1 MNEITF
7 KTNEKCQDF
16 PTEKLNFISIWNGG
30 KGKLSF
36 FYVFIREIF
45 WINIPLPS
53 QWMGAHSRQMR
64 PFKCIIRRGPG
75 ILGHA
80 ASAARTSVT
89 AISWSSWSLACYRSA
104 CYWGL
109 GFSHFMFFF
118 FWSGGPSCL
127 SALKLHQ
134 YNVYLPLDCLQQ
146 RPRQNGPE

>member
-1 MNEITF
+1 MNEIIF
-7 KTNEKCQDF
+7 KVTRFFLWTAEIHFNMKRRQS
-16 PTEKLNFISIWNGG
+16 KAFI
-30 KGKLSF
+30 

-45 WINIPLPS
+45 WINIPSPWNGWGRTVGKCVHSNVLYA
-53 QWMGAHSRQMR
+53 GA
-64 PFKCIIRRGPG
+64 G

-104 CYWGL
+104 CLLL
-109 GFSHFMFFF
+109 GAGIFSFHVFFR
-118 FWSGGPSCL
+118 SGGPSCL